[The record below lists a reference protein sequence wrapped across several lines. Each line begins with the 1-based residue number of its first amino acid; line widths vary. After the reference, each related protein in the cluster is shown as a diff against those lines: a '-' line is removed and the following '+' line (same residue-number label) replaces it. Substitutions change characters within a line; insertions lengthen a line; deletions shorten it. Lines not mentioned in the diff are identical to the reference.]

1 MVTATKILHL
11 VEAFSQS
18 TFLFAQQQNHH
29 LIFFLL
35 ETINN
40 LVQYQFDGNA
50 PLVYCVIRR
59 RKVFHQLAALP
70 TDENSIDRVRCRRGS
85 RKPHKIRYEAHYFLI
100 IWQFRHEKLSKIER
114 ENRERE
120 GNSTPESD
128 TREELPESTDATP
141 VTEKSIVPDDEDSQI
156 IEPQQVFTSKN
167 FEKKFSKN
175 SKN

>member
-156 IEPQQVFTSKN
+156 IEPQQVFTSK
-167 FEKKFSKN
+167 
-175 SKN
+175 